1 MKSNNPIFS
10 TAVFCNE
17 KSDNFSPQQNTN
29 KSFSLARH
37 WKKSTTYNKTN
48 YLLNLNTEPTIPKKV
63 STRRRRKTSVNSVFA
78 AISFHGIDFR
88 NKLKVHTHPHT
99 HKFQSTF
106 TTHAHT
112 RKNTHLTFMRFDCEA
127 FSPIAHTHTIKIAL
141 LLH

>member
-17 KSDNFSPQQNTN
+17 KSDNFSPQQN

-37 WKKSTTYNKTN
+37 WKKSTTYKKTN

-88 NKLKVHTHPHT
+88 NKLKVHTHSHTHTSSKVPLPHT
-99 HKFQSTF
+99 PTLEKTL
-106 TTHAHT
+106 TT
-112 RKNTHLTFMRFDCEA
+112 LLCV
-127 FSPIAHTHTIKIAL
+127 SIAKLFRLSHTHTIKIAL